1 MDIKELRNKIDAVDD
16 KLVEL
21 FLERMDL
28 AVEIA
33 KFKKENELPVL
44 NKSREREVLAHVA
57 EKSGDLEMYS
67 HRLFTTLMDLSKA
80 RQSELM
86 DVHNPLAEK
95 INTALLPADEL
106 FPKTG
111 LVACPGV
118 EGGNSQA
125 ACDKLFPRG
134 RLMFV
139 KNFNAVFDA
148 VDSGLCSYGVLPI
161 ENSSNGSVRG
171 VYELLQKKGLWIVRS
186 AKLCIKHVLLGKKGT
201 KLSDI
206 TEIRSHEQALG
217 QCSKFLAAHKDIG
230 ILNCRNT
237 AEAAQYVA
245 ECEGSNIAAI
255 ASAEC
260 AELYGL
266 DILAS
271 DIADSENNYT
281 RFVCIA
287 KKPAIYAG
295 ADKISLVLACADK
308 PGALCSILSN
318 LSAHGVNLSKLESCP
333 VVGSDFEFIF
343 FLELDASVREPGV
356 VAMLTELE
364 KSCASFS
371 FLGCYQE
378 I

>member
-1 MDIKELRNKIDAVDD
+1 MDINELRSKIDSVDD

-33 KFKKENELPVL
+33 KYKKENELPVL
-44 NKSREREVLAHVA
+44 SKGREREVLARVC

-86 DVHNPLAEK
+86 DANNLLAEK
-95 INTALLPADEL
+95 IKTALLPAEEL
-106 FPKTG
+106 FPQTG

-148 VDSGLCSYGVLPI
+148 VASGLCSYGVIPI

-171 VYELLQKKGLWIVRS
+171 VYDLLQKKGLWIVRS

-201 KLSDI
+201 ALSDI

-217 QCSKFLAAHKDIG
+217 QCSRFLASHKDISVST
-230 ILNCRNT
+230 CRNT
-237 AEAAQYVA
+237 AEAAQFVA
-245 ECEGSNIAAI
+245 QSDGNNIAAI
-255 ASAEC
+255 ASPDC
-260 AELYGL
+260 AGLYGL
-266 DILAS
+266 DILAE
-271 DIADSENNYT
+271 DIADSANNYT
-281 RFVCIA
+281 RFVCIG

-343 FLELDASVREPGV
+343 FLELDASVRESGV
-356 VAMLTELE
+356 VAMLSELE

>member
-1 MDIKELRNKIDAVDD
+1 MDINELRNKIDGVDD

-33 KFKKENELPVL
+33 KYKKENELPVL
-44 NKSREREVLAHVA
+44 SKGREREVLARVA

-86 DVHNPLAEK
+86 DTNNPLAEK
-95 INTALLPADEL
+95 ITAALLPAEEL

-134 RLMFV
+134 KLMFV

-148 VDSGLCSYGVLPI
+148 VASGLCSYGVIPI

-171 VYELLQKKGLWIVRS
+171 VYDLLEKKGLWIVRS
-186 AKLCIKHVLLGKKGT
+186 AKLCIKHVLLGKKGA

-206 TEIRSHEQALG
+206 TEIRSHEQAIG
-217 QCSKFLAAHKDIG
+217 QCSKFLAAHKDIATV
-230 ILNCRNT
+230 NCRNT

-245 ECEGSNIAAI
+245 ECENGNIAAI
-255 ASAEC
+255 ASADC
-260 AELYGL
+260 AALYGL
-266 DILAS
+266 EVLAG

-281 RFVCIA
+281 RFVCIG

-295 ADKISLVLACADK
+295 ADKISLVLACANQ

>member
-1 MDIKELRNKIDAVDD
+1 MNINELRNKIDDVDD

-21 FLERMDL
+21 FLERMNL

-33 KFKKENELPVL
+33 RYKRENELPVL
-44 NKSREREVLAHVA
+44 NKSREREVLARVS
-57 EKSGDLEMYS
+57 EKSGNLEMYS

-86 DVHNPLAEK
+86 DVHNPLSEK
-95 INTALLPADEL
+95 INAALLPADEL

-171 VYELLQKKGLWIVRS
+171 VYELLEKRGLWIVRS
-186 AKLCIKHVLLGKKGT
+186 ASLCIKHVLLGKKGT
-201 KLSDI
+201 SLSDI

-217 QCSKFLAAHKDIG
+217 QCSKFLAAHKDISTV
-230 ILNCRNT
+230 NCRNT

-245 ECEGSNIAAI
+245 ECEDKNIAAI

-356 VAMLTELE
+356 IAMLAELE
-364 KSCASFS
+364 KSCASFA

-378 I
+378 V

>member
-1 MDIKELRNKIDAVDD
+1 MDINELRSKIDGVDD
-16 KLVEL
+16 KLLEL
-21 FLERMDL
+21 FLERMEL
-28 AVEIA
+28 SVEIA
-33 KFKKENELPVL
+33 NYKKENELPVL
-44 NKSREREVLAHVA
+44 SKSREREVLARVA
-57 EKSGDLEMYS
+57 EKSGDLEMYT

-80 RQSELM
+80 RQSQLLE
-86 DVHNPLAEK
+86 DKNPLADK
-95 INTALLPADEL
+95 INEALLPADEL

-148 VDSGLCSYGVLPI
+148 VASGLCSYGVIPI

-171 VYELLQKKGLWIVRS
+171 VYDLLLKKGLWIVRS
-186 AKLCIKHVLLGKKGT
+186 AKLCVKHVLLGKKGA

-206 TEIRSHEQALG
+206 TEIRSHEQAIG
-217 QCSKFLAAHKDIG
+217 QCSKFLSAHKEIATST
-230 ILNCRNT
+230 CRNT
-237 AEAAQYVA
+237 AEAAQYVSQCA
-245 ECEGSNIAAI
+245 ENNVAAI
-255 ASAEC
+255 AAAEC

-266 DILAS
+266 DILAT

-281 RFVCIA
+281 RFVCIG

-295 ADKISLVLACADK
+295 ADKISLVLACANQ

-318 LSAHGVNLSKLESCP
+318 LAAHGVNLSKLESCP

-364 KSCASFS
+364 KSCASLS
-371 FLGCYQE
+371 FLGCYQCV
-378 I
+378 